1 MANINIEDYII
12 ILTYREHKFKSN
24 DYDIKTTLCDI
35 HNIKFVTKML
45 YIFSCTAPQRG
56 AIFIFVEYS
65 NTSAYHENLVLR
77 L

>member
-12 ILTYREHKFKSN
+12 ILTYREHKFKLN

-45 YIFSCTAPQRG
+45 YIFSCTAPHRG
-56 AIFIFVEYS
+56 AIFIVAEYL
-65 NTSAYHENLVLR
+65 NTSVYRGNLALH

>member
-12 ILTYREHKFKSN
+12 ILTYREHKFKLN
-24 DYDIKTTLCDI
+24 DYAIKTTLCDI

-56 AIFIFVEYS
+56 I
-65 NTSAYHENLVLR
+65 
-77 L
+77 